1 MTSPEYKVA
10 HAELLGRLKTLM
22 LLRILFVTLLLG
34 ASIFIQI
41 REAHTYFGYI
51 QRFHYVLIGTIYA
64 VSFAYVLILRVAW
77 HLLWFAYLQ
86 LLLDTLFVTA
96 IIYATGGI
104 ESIFSV
110 LYVLTIINGS
120 IILYRRGGLIIA
132 SSSSILYGLLMDL
145 HYYGIIA
152 PLGSR
157 GYGAEYQGSYLF
169 YMVLVNIIG
178 FYVVAYLSSYLA
190 EQARKSRVEL
200 KTKQRD
206 VDNLEVLNESIINS
220 MTSGLV
226 VLNGEDKVLL
236 FNPAAEEIFERS
248 AREAIGH
255 TLAEIFPPLQDHLL
269 RSGAP
274 AGLTDKRL
282 PPFLDVSF
290 ERQDGRITHLRLSV
304 SPLRLVMGEERGR
317 VLIFQDI
324 TKMKQIEEEMKKV
337 EGLALVGELAAGI
350 AHEIRNPMASI
361 SGSIQMLR
369 EKLDR
374 DDVDTRLMDIVSRE
388 IARLNNL
395 VNDFLLFARPKRV
408 NEKQFELNQV
418 ISESLELF
426 RNSQHWS
433 NKITVI
439 TELEEAIRLESDPD
453 QLRQTLWNLY
463 LNACEAMPE
472 GGSLYVVTKRE
483 TSSEWGDRGEVT
495 ISVRDTGKG
504 FEDRSLPYLFTP
516 FFTTKEHGSGLGL
529 AIVKRIVDRLQGDV
543 WGGNHP
549 EGGAVVTIRLP
560 VSYSDR
566 GLSLDGEPP
575 ATAAH

>member
-1 MTSPEYKVA
+1 M
-10 HAELLGRLKTLM
+10 
-22 LLRILFVTLLLG
+22 
-34 ASIFIQI
+34 
-41 REAHTYFGYI
+41 
-51 QRFHYVLIGTIYA
+51 
-64 VSFAYVLILRVAW
+64 
-77 HLLWFAYLQ
+77 
-86 LLLDTLFVTA
+86 
-96 IIYATGGI
+96 
-104 ESIFSV
+104 
-110 LYVLTIINGS
+110 
-120 IILYRRGGLIIA
+120 
-132 SSSSILYGLLMDL
+132 
-145 HYYGIIA
+145 
-152 PLGSR
+152 
-157 GYGAEYQGSYLF
+157 
-169 YMVLVNIIG
+169 
-178 FYVVAYLSSYLA
+178 A

-200 KTKQRD
+200 KAKQRD

-226 VLNGEDKVLL
+226 VLNGGDKVLL
-236 FNPAAEEIFERS
+236 FNPAAEEIFGRP
-248 AREAIGH
+248 AKEAIGH
-255 TLAEIFPPLQDHLL
+255 TLAEVFPSLQDHLL
-269 RSGAP
+269 RSGTQV
-274 AGLTDKRL
+274 GLADKRL
-282 PPFLDVSF
+282 PPFLDVPF
-290 ERQDGRITHLRLSV
+290 ERQDGKITHLRLSV

-439 TELEEAIRLESDPD
+439 TELEEAISLESDPD

-483 TSSEWGDRGEVT
+483 PSSEWGDRGEVT

-504 FEDRSLPYLFTP
+504 FEDCSLPYLFTP

-543 WGGNHP
+543 
-549 EGGAVVTIRLP
+549 
-560 VSYSDR
+560 
-566 GLSLDGEPP
+566 
-575 ATAAH
+575 